1 MYHKLRPKLLRHIVL
16 MTVISTLVLSQGIPA
31 FAATT
36 ETVPSWAANEIQTW
50 IDSGLL
56 KGDQNGLYHPNDNL
70 TRAEFLTFVNRVFNF
85 TDQSS
90 TAFSDV
96 PKTAWYAAE
105 IAKAYEAGITTGV
118 GNGKMAPLNTITREE
133 VASILRR
140 AFFVTGT
147 GSSGSSFPDDGQ
159 ISSWAKKAAY
169 AMRDTGYISG
179 DASGSFMPKKNATRA
194 EVVKM
199 MSNVMGRLIS
209 SGGSYAGITGRN
221 VVVNVDGATL
231 SDLDITGDL
240 YITCGA
246 GQGNVVIKNAKVT
259 GTIFVSGGGSISIEN
274 SKIGNVFLDKP
285 KGSAA
290 IALNGTMVSGD
301 LTAASQT
308 DIALIGS
315 KISDLTIESKADGST
330 VRLDSASGLNTFTAD
345 AKASVKGSGAIASAV
360 INVND
365 VSMEQTPAK
374 LTLNADSV
382 TVAGKTVQ
390 KETSVTPA
398 PTSGK
403 GGKGG
408 SHSDPVD
415 PVDPNA
421 TELYDYDTVLKN
433 FSGSGAQGLV
443 KQYINFLQDPTYTPS
458 IANVKTSMPNFTNA
472 ITFVNAEFNIHPS
485 LFPALR
491 DINTSVLD
499 SSRSNL
505 WIGTNS
511 GVTKIQLS
519 DKAKTVYDLESQHLK
534 DDKVLLL
541 ISDGGTGVY
550 VITVTGVSHIKR

>member
-133 VASILRR
+133 VASILSR

-290 IALNGTMVSGD
+290 IALNGTTVSGD

-421 TELYDYDTVLKN
+421 TELYDYAAALAK
-433 FSGSGAQGLV
+433 FSDSGAQGLV

-491 DINTSVLD
+491 DVNTSVLD

>member
-133 VASILRR
+133 VASILSR

-290 IALNGTMVSGD
+290 IALNGTTVSGD

-491 DINTSVLD
+491 DVNTSVLD

>member
-1 MYHKLRPKLLRHIVL
+1 MYHKLRPKLLKHIVL

-96 PKTAWYAAE
+96 PQTAWYAAE

-133 VASILRR
+133 VASILSR

-147 GSSGSSFPDDGQ
+147 GSFGSSFPDDGQ
-159 ISSWAKKAAY
+159 IASWAKKAAY

-209 SGGSYAGITGRN
+209 AGGSYQGITGRN
-221 VVVNVDGATL
+221 VVVNIDGATL
-231 SDLDITGDL
+231 SDLDINGDL

-246 GQGNVVIKNAKVT
+246 GQGNVVLKNAKVT
-259 GTIFVSGGGSISIEN
+259 GTIFISGGGSISIEN

-285 KGSAA
+285 KGVAA
-290 IALNGTMVSGD
+290 IALNGTTVSGEV
-301 LTAASQT
+301 TVASQGE
-308 DIALIGS
+308 IALTGS
-315 KISDLTIESKADGST
+315 KLSELTIESKADGST
-330 VRLDSASGLNTFTAD
+330 VRLDAASGLNTFTAD
-345 AKASVKGSGAIASAV
+345 AKASVKGSGTIGSAV
-360 INVND
+360 INAAN
-365 VSMEQTPAK
+365 VSMEQAPAK
-374 LTLNADSV
+374 MTLNADSV

-408 SHSDPVD
+408 GHSDPVD
-415 PVDPNA
+415 PVDYA
-421 TELYDYDTVLKN
+421 TELYDYAAALAK
-433 FSGSGAQGLV
+433 FSDSGAQGLV

-458 IANVKTSMPNFTNA
+458 IANVKTSMPSFTNA
-472 ITFVNAEFNIHPS
+472 ITFVNSEFNIHPS

-491 DINTSVLD
+491 DVNTSVLD

-519 DKAKTVYDLESQHLK
+519 DKTQTVYNDSDSKDLK
-534 DDKVLLL
+534 DNKVLLL

-550 VITVTGVSHIKR
+550 AITETGVSHIKR

>member
-36 ETVPSWAANEIQTW
+36 ETVPSWAENEIQTW

-133 VASILRR
+133 VASILSR

-315 KISDLTIESKADGST
+315 KISDLTIESEADGST

-421 TELYDYDTVLKN
+421 TELYDYAAALAK
-433 FSGSGAQGLV
+433 FSDSGAQGLV

-491 DINTSVLD
+491 DVNTSVLD